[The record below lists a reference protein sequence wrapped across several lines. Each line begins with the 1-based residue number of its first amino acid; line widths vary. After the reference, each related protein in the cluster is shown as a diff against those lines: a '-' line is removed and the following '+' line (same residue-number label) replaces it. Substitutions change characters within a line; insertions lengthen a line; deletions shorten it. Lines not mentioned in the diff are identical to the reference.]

1 MKTDITG
8 STSSQFSNF
17 YSHKAI
23 SGVPHYAS
31 SFLSNRPPKPGTTP
45 AYFKLK
51 ETKQQKYL
59 VKDTSFFRLFS
70 RIKSRLKMNS
80 HYIWKLLLDGVCD
93 KERLPGTAQLL
104 HSHREAVPALL
115 FSNQFYKF
123 PLWQLFPVLISELIL
138 KGSFMACINR
148 T

>member
-31 SFLSNRPPKPGTTP
+31 SFLPNRPPKPGTTP

-80 HYIWKLLLDGVCD
+80 HYIWKLLLDRVCD
-93 KERLPGTAQLL
+93 KERLPGTQPNSFTLTGKQC
-104 HSHREAVPALL
+104 LL
-115 FSNQFYKF
+115 FCSQTNSINFHCGNYF
-123 PLWQLFPVLISELIL
+123 LCLFL
-138 KGSFMACINR
+138 N
-148 T
+148 